1 MTFTLSMRFVGCQS
15 FTRDDPFCDPPRLDA
30 QKGYDLLLEAL
41 VEILEAMLHLHAAG
55 FLQKQADQVLTSKR
69 LRTAAVP
76 AKAPENLTTTD
87 VRKYRYELLWVMT
100 KPVGVDWPPEDQDN
114 ATIAVAQALGAW
126 GYLQFPGVT
135 TAMPVQADRLANVTI
150 VWNWPSLSL
159 RFLAGEEGDCVFAGW
174 YVEVSLPSSPD
185 DWVVRDLVIRVE
197 VGCDIHTGLEYGTES
212 LESLREGWEYG
223 SGICRYACLRARLP
237 GG

>member
-1 MTFTLSMRFVGCQS
+1 
-15 FTRDDPFCDPPRLDA
+15 
-30 QKGYDLLLEAL
+30 
-41 VEILEAMLHLHAAG
+41 
-55 FLQKQADQVLTSKR
+55 
-69 LRTAAVP
+69 
-76 AKAPENLTTTD
+76 
-87 VRKYRYELLWVMT
+87 MT

-150 VWNWPSLSL
+150 VWNWPSLLSL
-159 RFLAGEEGDCVFAGW
+159 RFLAGEEGWIEDLLPDEEGYNDHSDCVFAGW

-223 SGICRYACLRARLP
+223 SGALGSSNAGFGSTHRPLSSSFLWFIFRTL
-237 GG
+237 